1 MIPKRRAPPSTKRCR
16 WPAARERGFV
26 FAHVVSTL
34 GDEFVPDTT
43 EPERMTTA
51 GLRDAVRRARL
62 YGVPCNFELLF
73 GDAPTQIDELA
84 EDLDV
89 DLIIVGSRHRK
100 GIARALPGST
110 SRAILSKSTPPDP
123 RRLRLAC
130 RGSSGGD
137 LASQAQG
144 SASEW
149 RESQASRADWLAVAT
164 QTHVS
169 AAP

>member
-1 MIPKRRAPPSTKRCR
+1 MARMFRRILVAVDDSQ
-16 WPAARERGFV
+16 AARGAVDEAVSLAGGEGAELV

-62 YGVPCNFELLF
+62 CGVPCNFELLF

-100 GIARALPGST
+100 GITRALLGST
-110 SRAILSKSTPPDP
+110 SRALLSKSTRPI
-123 RRLRLAC
+123 LVV
-130 RGSSGGD
+130 
-137 LASQAQG
+137 
-144 SASEW
+144 SAS
-149 RESQASRADWLAVAT
+149 RVADRVLAI
-164 QTHVS
+164 
-169 AAP
+169 